1 MATLLLLIIYLIFI
15 SLGLPDSLV
24 ASSWPAISQS
34 LGIGADF
41 QGILTFVVSFCTII
55 SSFLTVKLVKLLTA
69 KGVVLISILLTAIGL
84 LCISF
89 SPNFVL
95 IVLSAIPLGLGAG
108 AIDST
113 LNNYVAVNYKAIHL
127 NWLHAF
133 WGVGASVSPL
143 ICGAFLT
150 DINGWRNGALCLAII
165 QTVIWLICLISIKV
179 WKKAELEFESR
190 DKKDN
195 QEENKINTSLLKTFK
210 LRGVIPALIGFF
222 CYIAIE
228 QTTANWFSSMV
239 VFNMGVAENTAANW
253 AALFYIGI
261 MVGRLLSGVVSLK
274 INDKNLIRI
283 GEGIILLGLILMCM
297 QFNVYL
303 MPVALVLVGFGCA
316 PIYPAIIHST
326 PTRFTVEHSQSVM
339 SIQMG
344 FAYIANVTFA
354 PLFGVVGK
362 NTSFLILP
370 YVIMGVLVLSV
381 VSNELVNKLTKP
393 NQKEEIAK

>member
-34 LGIGADF
+34 LEISADF
-41 QGILTFVVSFCTII
+41 QGILTFVVSLCTII
-55 SSFLTVKLVKLLTA
+55 SSFLTAKLVKWFTA

-84 LCISF
+84 ICISY
-89 SPNFVL
+89 SPNFAL
-95 IVLSAIPLGLGAG
+95 IVVSAIPLGLGAG

-113 LNNYVAVNYKAIHL
+113 LNNYVAINYKAIHL

-133 WGVGASVSPL
+133 WGVGASISPL

-165 QTVIWLICLISIKV
+165 QSCIWLICVASIKV
-179 WKKAELEFESR
+179 WKKAEIEFESR
-190 DKKDN
+190 KTEAT
-195 QEENKINTSLLKTFK
+195 EEEQKINTSFLKTFK
-210 LRGVIPALIGFF
+210 LRGVVPALIGFF

-228 QTTANWFSSMV
+228 QTTANRFSSMV
-239 VFNMGVAENTAANW
+239 VFDMCVPENTAANW
-253 AALFYIGI
+253 AALFYVGI

-283 GEGIILLGLILMCM
+283 GEGIILVGLILMCM

-303 MPVALVLVGFGCA
+303 MPVALVLIGFGCA

-326 PTRFTVEHSQSVM
+326 PNRFTVEHSQSVM

-354 PLFGVVGK
+354 PLFGVIGE
-362 NTSFLILP
+362 NTTFLILP
-370 YVIMGVLVLSV
+370 YVIIGVLILSV
-381 VSNELVNKLTKP
+381 VSNELVNKLTQN
-393 NQKEEIAK
+393 NQKKEIAK

>member
-34 LGIGADF
+34 LEISADF
-41 QGILTFVVSFCTII
+41 QGILTFVVSLCTII
-55 SSFLTVKLVKLLTA
+55 SSFLTAKLVKWFTA

-84 LCISF
+84 ICISY
-89 SPNFVL
+89 SPNFAL
-95 IVLSAIPLGLGAG
+95 IVVSAIPLGLGAG

-113 LNNYVAVNYKAIHL
+113 LNNYVAINYKAIHL

-133 WGVGASVSPL
+133 WGVGASISPL
-143 ICGAFLT
+143 IL
-150 DINGWRNGALCLAII
+150 I
-165 QTVIWLICLISIKV
+165 QSCIWLICVASIKV
-179 WKKAELEFESR
+179 WKKAEIEFESR
-190 DKKDN
+190 KTEAT
-195 QEENKINTSLLKTFK
+195 EEEQKINTSFLKTFK

-253 AALFYIGI
+253 AALFYVGI

-283 GEGIILLGLILMCM
+283 GEGIILFGLILMCM

-303 MPVALVLVGFGCA
+303 MPVALVLIGFGCA

-326 PTRFTVEHSQSVM
+326 PNRFTVEHSQSVM

-354 PLFGVVGK
+354 PLFGVIGK
-362 NTSFLILP
+362 NTTFLILP
-370 YVIMGVLVLSV
+370 YVIIGVLILSV
-381 VSNELVNKLTKP
+381 VSNELVNKLTQN
-393 NQKEEIAK
+393 NQKQEIAK